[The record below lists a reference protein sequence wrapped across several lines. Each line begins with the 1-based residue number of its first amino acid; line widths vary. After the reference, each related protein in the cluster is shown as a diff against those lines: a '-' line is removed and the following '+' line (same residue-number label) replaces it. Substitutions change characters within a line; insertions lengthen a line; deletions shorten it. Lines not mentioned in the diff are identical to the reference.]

1 MTARNALTTSPP
13 HEVDQAIKR
22 LGADLRVARLRRNL
36 TLASVAGHIGA
47 GIRAIA
53 DAEGGKPSTGVA
65 VYAGLLWTYGMVD
78 RLGALA
84 DPATDREG
92 LALLQMRQRHR
103 ARTADAPHHR
113 RS

>member
-1 MTARNALTTSPP
+1 MTARNALTLSPP
-13 HEVDQAIKR
+13 VAVDQAIKR

-36 TLASVAGHIGA
+36 SLACVAQKTGA

-53 DAEGGKPSTGVA
+53 DAEKGKPSTGVA
-65 VYAGLLWTYGMVD
+65 VYAALLWTYGMVD

-92 LALLQMRQRHR
+92 IAFPLAG
-103 ARTADAPHHR
+103 
-113 RS
+113 